1 MNKEQKE
8 KNKEETTGWHYA
20 NDFNST
26 KFTNCC
32 GIASNVGEYC
42 PGCGKRVE

>member
-1 MNKEQKE
+1 MKK
-8 KNKEETTGWHYA
+8 TTGWHYA

-32 GIASNVGEYC
+32 GVARNLGENC
-42 PGCGKRVE
+42 SCGKEVI